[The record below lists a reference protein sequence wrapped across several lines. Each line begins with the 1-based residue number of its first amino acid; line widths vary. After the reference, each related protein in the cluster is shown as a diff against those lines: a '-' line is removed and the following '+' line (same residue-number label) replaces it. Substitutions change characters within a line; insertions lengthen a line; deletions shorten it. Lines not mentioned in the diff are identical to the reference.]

1 MVGLPS
7 APANGAS
14 AVSKYYEVAQ
24 NGTNRHN
31 PVMRRQE
38 FEREQVA
45 VLRERLVEA
54 PERVQAVFGP
64 RRTGKTTIIRQ
75 ALGRCGLPSGLV
87 ALGRM
92 GSTAHRDRAPDLPDL
107 PGAPFAPLV
116 VRDANWL
123 AEIWQWA
130 REQAENDP
138 RGFVLALDEIQG
150 VPHWSRT
157 VKGLWDADRFRDCP
171 LRVVISGSSPLMMQH
186 GSGGSLMGRL
196 DMIETGPWSF
206 GEMKAAFG
214 VDLDRFLFF
223 GGYPGARPDEANP
236 RSWRACIRRSVVDA
250 SLERD
255 LIARARIDRPAL
267 LTRLFEF
274 SAGLSGQILSYNK
287 MLGQLADKSNT
298 TTLARYLDLLER
310 IGLVAGLEQYA
321 GPFSMRPSSP
331 KLNVLDTSLMTFD
344 SGRSFEEARADRTF
358 WGRLAASAVGAHLL
372 NTREIGERVRYW
384 REGALEVDFV
394 VERGPKLAVIEVTI
408 GRRGPRHRGL
418 AAFRERYPHASEV
431 LVGPDGES
439 LEDFLS
445 VPAGYWVESD
455 R

>member
-1 MVGLPS
+1 
-7 APANGAS
+7 
-14 AVSKYYEVAQ
+14 
-24 NGTNRHN
+24 
-31 PVMRRQE
+31 MRRRE

-45 VLRERLVEA
+45 MLRERLAEE
-54 PERVQAVFGP
+54 PERIQAVFGP

-75 ALGRCGLPSGLV
+75 ALERCGLPSGLV
-87 ALGRM
+87 ALDRM
-92 GSTAHRDRAPDLPDL
+92 RSTADRDRAPDLPDL
-107 PGAPFAPLV
+107 PDIPGVPFTPLV

-171 LRVVISGSSPLMMQH
+171 LRVVISGSSPLTMQH
-186 GSGGSLMGRL
+186 GLGESLMGRF
-196 DMIETGPWSF
+196 DMIETSPWSF

-223 GGYPGARPDEANP
+223 GGYPGARPDEANL
-236 RSWRACIRRSVVDA
+236 RSWRAYIRRSVVDA

-255 LIARARIDRPAL
+255 LIAMARIDRPAL

-310 IGLVAGLEQYA
+310 IGLVAGLNQYA
-321 GPFSMRPSSP
+321 GPLSMRPSSP

-358 WGRLAASAVGAHLL
+358 WGRLVESAVGAHLL

-394 VERGPKLAVIEVTI
+394 VERGPKLAAIEVTI
-408 GRRGPRHRGL
+408 RRRGPRHRGL

-431 LVGPDGES
+431 LVGPDGMS
-439 LEDFLS
+439 LGEFLS
-445 VPAGYWVESD
+445 APAGYWVEPD

>member
-1 MVGLPS
+1 
-7 APANGAS
+7 
-14 AVSKYYEVAQ
+14 
-24 NGTNRHN
+24 
-31 PVMRRQE
+31 MRRRE
-38 FEREQVA
+38 FERTQVA
-45 VLRERLVEA
+45 TLRERLVEE
-54 PERVQAVFGP
+54 PERIQAVFGP

-75 ALGRCGLPSGLV
+75 ALERSGLPSGLL
-87 ALGRM
+87 ALDRM
-92 GSTAHRDRAPDLPDL
+92 GSAADRDRVPGVPEAP
-107 PGAPFAPLV
+107 GVEFAPLV

-123 AEIWQWA
+123 AEIWQWG

-171 LRVVISGSSPLMMQH
+171 LRVVISGSSPLTMQH
-186 GSGGSLMGRL
+186 GLGESLMGRFDL
-196 DMIETGPWSF
+196 IETSPWSF

-223 GGYPGARPDEANP
+223 GGYPGVRPDEANL
-236 RSWRACIRRSVVDA
+236 RSWRAYIRRSVVDA

-255 LIARARIDRPAL
+255 LIAMARIERPAL
-267 LTRLFEF
+267 MTRLFEF
-274 SAGLSGQILSYNK
+274 SARLSGQILSYNK
-287 MLGQLADKSNT
+287 MLGQLVDKANT

-310 IGLVAGLEQYA
+310 IGLVAGLTRYA
-321 GPFSMRPSSP
+321 GPMSMRPSSP

-358 WGRLAASAVGAHLL
+358 WGRLVESAVGAHLL
-372 NTREIGERVRYW
+372 NTREIGERVHYW
-384 REGALEVDFV
+384 RDGALEVDFV
-394 VERGPKLAVIEVTI
+394 VERGLKLAAIEVTV
-408 GRRGPRHRGL
+408 RKRGTGHRGL
-418 AAFRERYPHASEV
+418 AAFRERYPHAREV

-445 VPAGYWVESD
+445 VPAGYWVEPD